1 MSGRLFPHIVTA
13 GLLFLLPLF
22 FIGCSAPPGDAADG
36 KKWYMMN
43 NCQACHGGH
52 GDDGQAV
59 NIAGI
64 DMGFGSFIRKL
75 RRTDAPIMPPFPES
89 KISEQDA
96 ADIYAYLQSITPGD
110 AR

>member
-1 MSGRLFPHIVTA
+1 MSGQLFLRIVTT
-13 GLLFLLPLF
+13 GLLFLWPLF
-22 FIGCSAPPGDAADG
+22 FSGCSAPPGDAADG

-43 NCQACHGGH
+43 NCQACHGVQ

-96 ADIYAYLQSITPGD
+96 ADIYAYLQSMTSDDI
-110 AR
+110 R